1 VIARAIARAT
11 SPSASKT
18 LLFTILL
25 GANDACIV
33 IGRGEYVALPE
44 FEANIREFVETILIQ
59 DAMSDTKIVLITPP
73 PINVGVPVRDIL
85 TENEMQEENEF
96 DRKRRPYRTYMNK
109 KKYSE
114 SIMQIAGDYAE
125 TGRVVGLDLWNKM
138 VDAKIKENG
147 EIERNEDLLPGCGLF
162 GSQEFGEG
170 WFIDGLHLDKKV
182 SCA

>member
-1 VIARAIARAT
+1 VIARAT
-11 SPSASKT
+11 SPNASKI
-18 LLFTILL
+18 LLFTIFL

-73 PINVGVPVRDIL
+73 PINVGVPIRDVLL
-85 TENEMQEENEF
+85 TEKEMQEENEF

-109 KKYSE
+109 KRYSE
-114 SIMQIAGDYAE
+114 EIMQIAGEYAE
-125 TGRVVGLDLWNKM
+125 TGRVVGLDFWNKM
-138 VDAKIKENG
+138 VDAKIKESG
-147 EIERNEDLLPGCGLF
+147 ETERNEEMLPGCGLF